1 MTIAR
6 KLNKFLAENQADYE
20 LIAHD
25 PTLSTN
31 ETASVCHV
39 PAWQMAKAVLLD
51 NEQDFLLAVLPANRR
66 VELAELR
73 TELGT
78 KPHLVEESHLARIF
92 DDCEFGAVPPFG
104 SGYGVTTIVDD
115 SLDDAPDIY
124 FEAGDHASL
133 VHMSGA
139 EFLRL
144 TRKARRGHFSDART
158 PGM

>member
-20 LIAHD
+20 LIEHD
-25 PTLSTN
+25 PTLSAN
-31 ETASVCHV
+31 ETASVCEV

-51 NEQDFLLAVLPANRR
+51 TDQDYLLAVLPANRR
-66 VELAELR
+66 LELAELR
-73 TELGT
+73 SELGS
-78 KPHLVEESHLARIF
+78 KPHLVEETDLARIF
-92 DDCEFGAVPPFG
+92 DDCEFGAVPPLG
-104 SGYGVTTIVDD
+104 SGYGVRTIVDD
-115 SLDDAPDIY
+115 SLDSAPDIY

-133 VHMSGA
+133 IHMSGA

-144 TRKARRGHFSDART
+144 TGKARRGQFSDVRI

>member
-6 KLNKFLAENQADYE
+6 RLHKFLAENQADYE
-20 LIAHD
+20 LIEHD
-25 PTLSTN
+25 PTLSAN
-31 ETASVCHV
+31 ETASVCEV

-51 NEQDFLLAVLPANRR
+51 TEQDYLLAVLPANRR

-73 TELGT
+73 SELGT
-78 KPHLVEESHLARIF
+78 KPHLVEETDLARIF
-92 DDCEFGAVPPFG
+92 DDCEFGAVPPLG

-115 SLDDAPDIY
+115 SLDGAPDIY

-133 VHMSGA
+133 IHMSGA

-144 TRKARRGHFSDART
+144 TRKARRGHFSDPRI